1 MKKLEENTAA
11 EDLPVSIL
19 VVEDNPSL
27 LIFMD
32 NALALLGITHTLAQD
47 GREAIEKLKSESF
60 PLVFTDMNMPYI
72 DGMQLIAH
80 IKEHYSWTDV
90 VAMTGYSEKYG
101 LVEVIR
107 AGAIDYMTKPF
118 TLDELKAK
126 IKRVTR
132 ERALFQLLQ
141 QEIARRRHS
150 EIDLSQQKDTLLDQL
165 QQQKEELIGTNAALR
180 IILRQRDMEK
190 HEVAN
195 TFTARFFKEIVPY
208 LEKLEHTQLQEV
220 QRHYLDII
228 TMNLENIFIPVS
240 ESRTFRHKP
249 FTETETKIV
258 NLVKQKKTTKDI
270 ALILQVSLGTVR
282 THRENIRKKL
292 QITNTKKNLYKTV
305 LSIL

>member
-1 MKKLEENTAA
+1 MKTLEENTAV
-11 EDLPVSIL
+11 EDWPSSIL
-19 VVEDNPSL
+19 VVEDNPDL
-27 LIFMD
+27 MEFMD
-32 NALALLGITHTLAQD
+32 RALSMLGIPHTLAQD
-47 GREAIEKLKSESF
+47 GREAIEKLKSECF

-72 DGMQLIAH
+72 DGMKLIGH
-80 IKEHYSWTDV
+80 VKEYYSGTDI
-90 VAMTGYSEKYG
+90 VAMTGYSENYG

-190 HEVAN
+190 HELAN
-195 TFTARFFKEIVPY
+195 TFTARISKEIVPY
-208 LEKLEHTQLQEV
+208 LEKLKHTQLQEV
-220 QRHYLDII
+220 QRHYLDVI
-228 TMNLENIFIPVS
+228 TMNLENIFIPAS
-240 ESRTFRHKP
+240 ERRTFRHKP

-258 NLVKQKKTTKDI
+258 NLVKQKKSTKDI
-270 ALILQVSLGTVR
+270 AHILQVSRGTIR

-292 QITNTKKNLYKTV
+292 QITNTKKNLYKTI